1 MKYPVSFDSHISG
14 SCSSQAHSI
23 KVDEMDSGKII
34 NDKGL
39 KTEAL
44 SGPKISFGVSGSLL
58 NSEIFNF
65 CYLFPPKLQIS
76 SCGCLLTY
84 PLKQFDQ

>member
-1 MKYPVSFDSHISG
+1 MG
-14 SCSSQAHSI
+14 
-23 KVDEMDSGKII
+23 SGKII
-34 NDKGL
+34 NDEGL

-44 SGPKISFGVSGSLL
+44 SGPKIYFGVSGSLL

-76 SCGCLLTY
+76 SCACPPTD
-84 PLKQFDQ
+84 PLKQSDR